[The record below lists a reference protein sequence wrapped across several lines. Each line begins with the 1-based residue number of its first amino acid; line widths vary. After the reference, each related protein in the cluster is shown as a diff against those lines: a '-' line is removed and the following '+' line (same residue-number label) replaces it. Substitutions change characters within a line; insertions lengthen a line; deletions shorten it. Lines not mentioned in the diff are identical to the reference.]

1 MKLIEKTATALVR
14 FTGLGII
21 CFNPNKLRGEIA
33 IIRDE
38 KHTLS
43 IAVQSPVFREGK
55 DVIVYKNLHFFE
67 NLPKNN
73 VEISIETKG
82 NSAIKGY
89 QKYQKDEN
97 FDRLSSE
104 VSKDFRWIVNI
115 DSLHNEKLSTA
126 TTQDC
131 HPITKLFIENG
142 LFYTHSLDDDL
153 YFEKV
158 QIDADGNEI
167 GKTPF
172 GTVGETIGVKLEAD
186 AIILRIKVDGKEEI
200 HELPKVEGFPL
211 KIEIKNMDTT
221 SEEPLFSDMC
231 DYHKFLQSSTGHIF
245 DLKPIIPDISQGGS
259 ITNKQYCHP
268 TESDIDSIDGLRN

>member
-1 MKLIEKTATALVR
+1 MKLNEKDATALVR

-33 IIRDE
+33 IIRDT

-43 IAVQSPVFREGK
+43 IAVQRPIFKEGR
-55 DVIVYKNLHFFE
+55 DSIIYENLHFFE
-67 NLPKNN
+67 NLPKKD

-89 QKYQKDEN
+89 QKYQADGE
-97 FDRLSSE
+97 FDRLSNE

-115 DSLHNEKLSTA
+115 DSLHQEKLS
-126 TTQDC
+126 QSKSEDC

-142 LFYTHSLDDDL
+142 LFYTHSLDDKL

-167 GKTPF
+167 GKTEF

-186 AIILRIKVDGKEEI
+186 GIILKIKIDGKEEV
-200 HELPKVEGFPL
+200 HELAKMGGFPL

-221 SEEPLFSDMC
+221 NEEPLFSDMC
-231 DYHKFLQSSTGHIF
+231 DYHKFFQSSTGHTF
-245 DLKPIIPDISQGGS
+245 DLKPIIPDQSQGGA
-259 ITNKQYCHP
+259 ITFKEYCHP
-268 TESDIDSIDGLRN
+268 VESDGDSIDGLGK